1 MIEEDKGH
9 AMVVGVVSTGSG
21 CARARMPG
29 IYTRVSRF
37 TDWIIQ
43 SVNSDEVRSGNL
55 YRRLLRSG

>member
-1 MIEEDKGH
+1 MIKGDKGH

-29 IYTRVSRF
+29 IYTRVSKY

-43 SVNSDEVRSGNL
+43 SVNGDEVRSGNL
-55 YRRLLRSG
+55 YRKLFRSG

>member
-1 MIEEDKGH
+1 MVREDKRH

-29 IYTRVSRF
+29 VYTRVSRF

-43 SVNSDEVRSGNL
+43 SVDEDKARSGLNW
-55 YRRLLRSG
+55 YPRFG

>member
-1 MIEEDKGH
+1 MIKEDKGR

-29 IYTRVSRF
+29 IYTRVSRY

-43 SVNSDEVRSGNL
+43 NVNGDELRSGNL
-55 YRRLLRSG
+55 YRRLFRSG